1 MLSYMVVYGGEMA
14 LNGITKLSSLMITSI
29 KNTQYPED
37 VHQIIEKM
45 DLHATLKVV
54 NMLESDLERV
64 KLSSTGK
71 VALDNLHEVLVN
83 LQSKLEKLEKNVQEY
98 NNRSYIYYFSRLDVR
113 NQLSD
118 IEMYVSKLE
127 GRLKLLMDI
136 LKLGTV
142 QY

>member
-1 MLSYMVVYGGEMA
+1 MLSYMVVYGGEMV
-14 LNGITKLSSLMITSI
+14 LNGITKLSSVMITSI

-83 LQSKLEKLEKNVQEY
+83 FQSKLEKLEKNVQEY

-127 GRLKLLMDI
+127 NRLKLLMDI

>member
-1 MLSYMVVYGGEMA
+1 MLSYMVVYGGEMV